1 MSVINTIITSR
12 EEILAICREIVAKE
26 GIPSVNMR
34 MAAKKCGV
42 SVGTIYNYFPSKM
55 ELIAAIVQEV
65 WEDIFSGGEDWAAAD
80 CFAECVT
87 RIFTDVRTGMERY
100 PDFFFMHSMRFSRNE
115 KEQGRSRMEQYFAQ
129 IRNGMMEAL
138 QHDSR
143 VRADAFPETFT
154 DEMFIDFVFN
164 NLLMLFETQTDTCA
178 VLTEII
184 RRTIY

>member
-1 MSVINTIITSR
+1 
-12 EEILAICREIVAKE
+12 
-26 GIPSVNMR
+26 
-34 MAAKKCGV
+34 
-42 SVGTIYNYFPSKM
+42 
-55 ELIAAIVQEV
+55 
-65 WEDIFSGGEDWAAAD
+65 
-80 CFAECVT
+80 
-87 RIFTDVRTGMERY
+87 
-100 PDFFFMHSMRFSRNE
+100 
-115 KEQGRSRMEQYFAQ
+115 
-129 IRNGMMEAL
+129 MEAL